1 MKGHSTKKMKKYRA
15 PPPKKNN
22 KQKKASLLRQEVWL
36 GKLSYSYYNIGQG
49 GNKWIKTIQSLLHF

>member
-49 GNKWIKTIQSLLHF
+49 EING